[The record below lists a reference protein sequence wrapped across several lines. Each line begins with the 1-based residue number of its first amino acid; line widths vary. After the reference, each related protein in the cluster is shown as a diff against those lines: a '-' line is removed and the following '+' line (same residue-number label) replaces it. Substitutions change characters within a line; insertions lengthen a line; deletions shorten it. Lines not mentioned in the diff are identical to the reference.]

1 MIMVHSSLCQAKDI
15 RFNEVLP
22 GRLLHVRVPGAS
34 FSMDVISFYQ
44 YVWRSKQ
51 TLTQNQ
57 EQRKSALDSLSKTVS
72 SLPQRN
78 TLIVAGDFNMS
89 LKTDRKYVGPCT
101 IGVSKLGQRGAKDLH
116 RLLEQQRLVAANT
129 WSVRKPATHVQG
141 NSISQID
148 FVLLRQN
155 QAQGLGKSCSPCR
168 QFAVA
173 SWRDGSR
180 HFPLIGRIVHSRR
193 YSAQPRKAYDQ
204 LAMEDCYRQASEK
217 ITRYTAQVDADLE
230 AQEPSWAGLRSAMEK
245 AMQAEF
251 PRQKGT
257 RPHRA
262 TEIWDHRKA
271 LRNIPQC
278 KVLLAFADLHPQL
291 KQRIVWRTWAALA
304 RQSAEA
310 RTTKQRKFAQR
321 QALIDEQLRQAEA
334 KSAMDGSHS
343 LYKVI
348 KTFKR
353 GRPSERIQLRDEQ
366 GRFLTATE
374 ERKALEDY
382 SCELFGKGE
391 DFQLHGVSGE
401 LGITSSAV
409 VEQLRSIKLGKA
421 VPKNCPPIVAWRA
434 IGPAAQRHVAL
445 LLNGEAQA
453 SRMAPQ
459 ITSSSISWLPKP
471 PKKPDKPASL
481 RPIGVI
487 APEGKILA
495 GFVRQRLK
503 PALKLKAA
511 MEEVTQFG
519 FVPARGTEE
528 AICKALTHVDEARA
542 RAKQSQ
548 RHAGRGHRG
557 LKMRGSLTLSV
568 DMSKAFDMVD
578 RRRLRESLELAA
590 ADPFLIDLVDK
601 TACRSSL

>member
-1 MIMVHSSLCQAKDI
+1 MSMTKQHHDSTSNWPKHPKGAGKRSYQKALRQAEKNGTAFYKGKSLTLRALGGTPATSKPEPPKRSKPTRNREHDDIRYLSWNAGSLTTAVWEELLSLLETDAYSDVKIVVVQETHWRGSWQFSKACWHVVSSGTHEEQGAGVMIMVHSSLCQAKDI

-44 YVWRSKQ
+44 YVWRSRQ

-116 RLLEQQRLVAANT
+116 RLLEQQRLVAANI

-141 NSISQID
+141 EE
-148 FVLLRQN
+148 LLS
-155 QAQGLGKSCSPCR
+155 LSSVCR
-168 QFAVA
+168 CQLAR
-173 SWRDGSR
+173 WQPP
-180 HFPLIGRIVHSRR
+180 FPSHGQDRPQPEI
-193 YSAQPRKAYDQ
+193 QPRKAYDQ
-204 LAMEDCYRQASEK
+204 LAMEDCYRQASGK

-262 TEIWDHRKA
+262 TEIWDHHKA
-271 LRNIPQC
+271 LRNIPQ
-278 KVLLAFADLHPQL
+278 VLLAFADLHPQL
-291 KQRIVWRTWAALA
+291 KQRIVWRTWAALE

-310 RTTKQRKFAQR
+310 RTAKQRKFAQR

-334 KSAMDGSHS
+334 KSATDGSHS
-343 LYKVI
+343 LYNVI

-421 VPKNCPPIVAWRA
+421 VPKNCPPIAAWRA
-434 IGPAAQRHVAL
+434 IGP
-445 LLNGEAQA
+445 
-453 SRMAPQ
+453 
-459 ITSSSISWLPKP
+459 
-471 PKKPDKPASL
+471 
-481 RPIGVI
+481 
-487 APEGKILA
+487 
-495 GFVRQRLK
+495 
-503 PALKLKAA
+503 
-511 MEEVTQFG
+511 
-519 FVPARGTEE
+519 
-528 AICKALTHVDEARA
+528 
-542 RAKQSQ
+542 
-548 RHAGRGHRG
+548 
-557 LKMRGSLTLSV
+557 
-568 DMSKAFDMVD
+568 
-578 RRRLRESLELAA
+578 
-590 ADPFLIDLVDK
+590 
-601 TACRSSL
+601 

>member
-57 EQRKSALDSLSKTVS
+57 EQRKSALDCLSKTVS

-155 QAQGLGKSCSPCR
+155 QAQGPGKSCSPCR
-168 QFAVA
+168 QFAAA

-217 ITRYTAQVDADLE
+217 ITRYTAQVDADLK
-230 AQEPSWAGLRSAMEK
+230 AQEPSWAGLLSAMEK

-251 PRQKGT
+251 PPQKGT

-271 LRNIPQC
+271 LRNIPQ
-278 KVLLAFADLHPQL
+278 VLLAFADLHPQL

-310 RTTKQRKFAQR
+310 RTAKQRKFAQR

-334 KSAMDGSHS
+334 KSATDGSHS

-366 GRFLTATE
+366 GRFLTATK

-434 IGPAAQRHVAL
+434 IGPVAQRHVAH

-495 GFVRQRLK
+495 GFVRQKLK
-503 PALKLKAA
+503 PALKAA

-519 FVPARGTEE
+519 FVPGRGTERPS
-528 AICKALTHVDEARA
+528 ARHSHMSMKPGQEPN
-542 RAKQSQ
+542 RVSV
-548 RHAGRGHRG
+548 
-557 LKMRGSLTLSV
+557 TLAEV
-568 DMSKAFDMVD
+568 TGD
-578 RRRLRESLELAA
+578 
-590 ADPFLIDLVDK
+590 
-601 TACRSSL
+601 

>member
-1 MIMVHSSLCQAKDI
+1 MSMTKQHHDSTSNRPKHPKGAGKRSYQKALQQAEKNGTAFCRGKNLTLRALGGTPATSKPEPPKRSKPTRRREHDDIRCLSWNAGSLTTAVWEELLSLLETDAYSDVKIVVVQETHWRGSWQFSKACWHVVSSGTHEEQGAGVMIMVHSSLCQANHI

-57 EQRKSALDSLSKTVS
+57 EQRKSALDSLSKTVI

-78 TLIVAGDFNMS
+78 TLIIAGDFNMS

-141 NSISQID
+141 NSISQTD

-155 QAQGLGKSCSPCR
+155 QAQGPGKSCSPCR
-168 QFAVA
+168 EFAVA

-180 HFPLIGRIVHSRR
+180 HFPLIGRIVLSRR

-271 LRNIPQC
+271 LRNIPQ
-278 KVLLAFADLHPQL
+278 VLLAFADLHPQL

-310 RTTKQRKFAQR
+310 RTAKQRKFAQR

-334 KSAMDGSHS
+334 KSATDGSHS
-343 LYKVI
+343 FYKDI

-353 GRPSERIQLRDEQ
+353 GRPSERVQLRDEQ

-391 DFQLHGVSGE
+391 DFQLDGASGE
-401 LGITSSAV
+401 LGITSS
-409 VEQLRSIKLGKA
+409 
-421 VPKNCPPIVAWRA
+421 
-434 IGPAAQRHVAL
+434 
-445 LLNGEAQA
+445 
-453 SRMAPQ
+453 
-459 ITSSSISWLPKP
+459 
-471 PKKPDKPASL
+471 D
-481 RPIGVI
+481 
-487 APEGKILA
+487 
-495 GFVRQRLK
+495 
-503 PALKLKAA
+503 
-511 MEEVTQFG
+511 
-519 FVPARGTEE
+519 
-528 AICKALTHVDEARA
+528 
-542 RAKQSQ
+542 
-548 RHAGRGHRG
+548 
-557 LKMRGSLTLSV
+557 
-568 DMSKAFDMVD
+568 
-578 RRRLRESLELAA
+578 
-590 ADPFLIDLVDK
+590 
-601 TACRSSL
+601 